1 MSELLPNVG
10 GCFFDWPSRVFP
22 LLMRGNIGCASSKNA
37 HLVLATF
44 AYRYSDGTRGQGP
57 GWSVTLVKEKRNQG
71 RQMPAT
77 VPSGCPKDGASWSQA
92 GKADPNSMSGG
103 RSSGTTRPSKDE
115 KGKGLEIKG
124 AGCRLTHVTTGND
137 DGSSTSWVGADD

>member
-1 MSELLPNVG
+1 MCGLRPNVE

-44 AYRYSDGTRGQGP
+44 AYRYTDGTRGQGP
-57 GWSVTLVKEKRNQG
+57 RWSVTLVKEKRNQG

-77 VPSGCPKDGASWSQA
+77 ALSGCPKDGASWSQA
-92 GKADPNSMSGG
+92 RKNGFNPMSGG
-103 RSSGTTRPSKDE
+103 SGSGTTTPSEDA
-115 KGKGLEIKG
+115 KGGGLEFKG
-124 AGCRLTHVTTGND
+124 AGCKHTHVTAGTTGT
-137 DGSSTSWVGADD
+137 STSTTIN